1 MYTARVAG
9 ADMDS
14 VATIEPDACAVLRA
28 APDLYLVLLPDLR
41 IAEASDAYLRATMT
55 TRDKILGRDIFE
67 VFPDDPAEHDADGV
81 ANLRASLARVLL
93 HRRPDLMP
101 VQRYPIRRP
110 DCEGGHF
117 EERYWSPLNSPVLRD
132 DSSLAYI
139 IHRVEDVTERVRLEH
154 EKLKLDRALTEMSVV
169 SRHYSLLL
177 DMAPDALVVVRDD
190 ARIELVNV
198 QTETMFGYSRDELL
212 GQPLE
217 LLIPERFR
225 AGHLGHMSRFFVNPV
240 ARPMGS
246 SLELFGRRKDGS
258 ELPIE
263 VSLSPQRDERGMTVS
278 ASIRDT
284 TERRRFEAAARLTAD
299 RLCSAVDSIQDAFA
313 LFDSEDRLVLCNSVF
328 RRLVHKPQPG
338 ALVGKPFSE
347 ILDAWIGDIDFP
359 DEAARARFRED
370 RLARRMQEPTSTFD
384 IRMRDGRSLRVM
396 DRRTAEGGTV
406 KTIWDLTEDE
416 RRANELREAR
426 AAAETASAAK
436 SDFLSAM
443 SHELRTP
450 LNAILGFAQLLI
462 RDKRQPLNERHR
474 ERVEHILSGGE
485 HLLRLINDIL
495 DLSRIEAGRISI
507 SPEPVDVAEVL
518 DEVTRTLDPIS
529 ARQSITLEAAALPPA
544 LPLVVADRTR
554 FAQILMNFGSNAI
567 KYNRPAGK
575 VRFAVTATAAER
587 VRITVSDTGIG
598 IPVDKQDKLFQ
609 PFQRAGQEAGP
620 IEGTGIGLVITRRL
634 AELMGGSVGF
644 HSVPDQGSEFWIEM
658 PAQRA
663 PEASARPPVPRDRT
677 AMTQLGGGRHLVLYV
692 EDNPANVVF
701 MRDLMST
708 FENLEFVTV
717 PTAELGVEFARSRQP
732 EIVIMD
738 INLPG
743 MSGLDALRALRAAPE
758 TQHIPVIALT
768 AAASERDRQRG
779 IEAGFFRY
787 LAKPIKVDELIDAI
801 EALLSAS

>member
-1 MYTARVAG
+1 
-9 ADMDS
+9 
-14 VATIEPDACAVLRA
+14 
-28 APDLYLVLLPDLR
+28 
-41 IAEASDAYLRATMT
+41 
-55 TRDKILGRDIFE
+55 
-67 VFPDDPAEHDADGV
+67 
-81 ANLRASLARVLL
+81 
-93 HRRPDLMP
+93 
-101 VQRYPIRRP
+101 
-110 DCEGGHF
+110 
-117 EERYWSPLNSPVLRD
+117 
-132 DSSLAYI
+132 
-139 IHRVEDVTERVRLEH
+139 
-154 EKLKLDRALTEMSVV
+154 MSVL
-169 SRHYSLLL
+169 SRHYSQLI
-177 DMAPDALVVVRDD
+177 DTAPDALVVVRDD
-190 ARIELVNV
+190 AHIELVNV
-198 QTETMFGYSRDELL
+198 QTETMFGYSRNELL

-240 ARPMGS
+240 TRPMGS
-246 SLELFGRRKDGS
+246 SFELFGRRKDGS

-278 ASIRDT
+278 ASIRDIS
-284 TERRRFEAAARLTAD
+284 ERRWFEAAARLTAD
-299 RLCSAVDSIQDAFA
+299 RLRSAVDSIQDAFA
-313 LFDSEDRLVLCNSVF
+313 VFDHEDRLVLCNSVF
-328 RRLVHKPQPG
+328 RRLVHESQPG

-347 ILDAWIGDIDFP
+347 ILDAWLGDIDFP
-359 DEAARARFRED
+359 DDAARARFRED

-384 IRMRDGRSLRVM
+384 IHMRDGRSLRVM
-396 DRRTAEGGTV
+396 DRRTAEGGIV
-406 KTIWDLTEDE
+406 KTIWDLTDDE

-426 AAAETASAAK
+426 AAAETANAAK

-507 SPEPVDVAEVL
+507 SPEPVDVAEL
-518 DEVTRTLDPIS
+518 LAEVTRTLDPIS
-529 ARQSITLEAAALPPA
+529 ARQSITLEAVTLPA
-544 LPLVVADRTR
+544 SLPMVVADRTR

-575 VRFAVTATAAER
+575 VRFVVTATSAER
-587 VRITVSDTGIG
+587 VRVTVSDTGIG
-598 IPVDKQDKLFQ
+598 IPIDKQDKLFQ
-609 PFQRAGQEAGP
+609 PFQRAGQETGP
-620 IEGTGIGLVITRRL
+620 IEGTGIGLVITKRL

-644 HSVPDQGSEFWIEM
+644 HSVPDRGSEFWIEL
-658 PAQRA
+658 PAHRVSETPA
-663 PEASARPPVPRDRT
+663 PPPVLRDRA
-677 AMTQLGGGRHLVLYV
+677 AMTQLDGEHHLVLYV

-708 FENLEFVTV
+708 FEDLELVTL

-743 MSGLDALRALRAAPE
+743 MSGLDALRALQAAPE
-758 TQHIPVIALT
+758 TRHIPVIALT

-787 LAKPIKVDELIDAI
+787 LAKPIRVDELIDAI